1 LSSIIRITGQGNFS
15 TGREY
20 LLGPESL
27 QENGLGYSAG
37 YETIMEIR
45 AGSCLR
51 TEENLFQVT
60 DKIWMTV
67 DKGQGGIFLNL
78 RALNDFFMEQSLDL
92 SLTRQGF
99 SLAWITLSDK
109 GSKGHR
115 LDQSGPLIQ
124 EIAGSFLELSL
135 VRGFIIP
142 DDYGILKSLLVH
154 LALLAGFD
162 LIITTGGTGLG
173 PRDITP
179 EAALDVIDKRLPGF
193 EQAMIS
199 YSLTKTPHA
208 MISRAV
214 AGTLG
219 QSLLINL
226 PGSPKGVR
234 ENLEVALPAMEHAL
248 KKLQGDQ
255 SDCATKV

>member
-1 LSSIIRITGQGNFS
+1 MGQGSFS
-15 TGREY
+15 RGNEY
-20 LLGPESL
+20 LLGPDSF
-27 QENGLGYSAG
+27 QENGLGYAAD
-37 YETIMEIR
+37 YETIMELR
-45 AGSCLR
+45 AGICLSV
-51 TEENLFQVT
+51 EKYKFQLT
-60 DKIWMTV
+60 DKIWMTA
-67 DKGQGGIFLNL
+67 DKGQGGIFLKL
-78 RALNDFFMEQSLDL
+78 RALNDFFMEQSLDF

-109 GSKGHR
+109 GSKGQR

-135 VRGFIIP
+135 ARGFIIP
-142 DDYGILKSLLVH
+142 DDSGLLKSLLVH

-162 LIITTGGTGLG
+162 LVITTGGTGLG

-179 EAALDVIDKRLPGF
+179 EVTLDVIDKRLPGF

-199 YSLTKTPHA
+199 YSLTRTPHA

-214 AGTLG
+214 TGTLG

-234 ENLEVALPAMEHAL
+234 ENLQVVLPAMEHAL

-255 SDCATKV
+255 SDCAAKV